1 MELPIARISAA
12 SMLERRGNYTFKDS
26 VYNQTLIGLESDGI
40 NSGDI
45 VAVVKVPNEHTPTRP
60 YSFQLFKVTS
70 EYEFI
75 TVNSTHLINKV
86 RSRLQEVGYELI
98 TIAVAYKGTNG
109 WMVGNRPVD
118 LYVEYGKTYS
128 RAVN

>member
-1 MELPIARISAA
+1 MELPIARIAKA
-12 SMLERRGNYTFKDS
+12 NMQEKRGGYQFKDS
-26 VYNQTLIGLESDGI
+26 LYNQTLIGLESNGI
-40 NSGDI
+40 VSGDI
-45 VAVVKVPNEHTPTRP
+45 VAVVKVPNLTTPTRP

-70 EYEFI
+70 EYEFV
-75 TVNSTHLINKV
+75 TVNSTHLINRV
-86 RSRLQEVGYELI
+86 RDRLQEIGYELI
-98 TIAVAYKGTNG
+98 TIAVAYKGTHG